1 MKIMKKIYEMPETKV
16 IKVALSAM
24 IATSDPK
31 VTVDTEEPA
40 IDAEDVESR
49 RRRNVWDEEEE
60 DF

>member
-1 MKIMKKIYEMPETKV
+1 MKKIYEMPETKV

-24 IATSDPK
+24 IATSNPN

-40 IDAEDVESR
+40 LDAEDVESR